1 MARFTNQQLEAIN
14 RKGKFTILSAAAGSG
29 KTTVLVERVI
39 RLITEQGADISKM
52 LIVTFSRASRAD
64 FRRKISDALDKKI
77 KEYADS
83 EKAAAKNGTNP
94 KVFTD
99 RKIHLQN
106 QKNRLKTADIST
118 INAFAMKLA
127 LQNFETLGIP
137 SDSGVCDDATAKH
150 LHSKA
155 IDGAMEYGYGLRDFN
170 DLVACFGKS
179 SSDKEIRRFL
189 SDMDN
194 FFKGQP
200 NPEKRAEK
208 MKNAYAVTDCIKDTP
223 YYRIMSNSIKRKAD
237 YLKFLSDRMLRLYE
251 ESAVTG
257 YDNGLE
263 SIARFSDLAVKYA
276 AEEDFSSLK
285 THIEG
290 VGRALKLG
298 TAKTKDCG
306 EYDIKLKDG
315 IRELYGDNFK
325 TAEEQILKDISYLD
339 EDKFKRDNAATK
351 KYIDVLFDVYFKY
364 QQLLT
369 REKLKNKSFEFND
382 YEHFAARLL
391 ADEDGRPTPLCLKL
405 REHYDYIMEDEYQ
418 DTSAVQDAIFCMLA
432 KDNLSNLYVV
442 GDIKQSIYRFRNATP
457 QIFLDK
463 RRLGEKE
470 PEKYNTMYLSKN
482 FRSDYG
488 ILRDVNYI
496 FSKLM
501 NKNCGGIEYNENE
514 MLYYRD
520 DGYVPSDADI
530 CTEIVLCE
538 DCEAEFVAGKIAKM
552 IADGVQ
558 IDEGGSKRAVN
569 AGDFCI
575 LLRSFAKAA
584 DYYEALSK
592 INIESV
598 VRDDESPLTK
608 PEVESVINLL
618 RVIANPTREIYL
630 TATMF
635 GEMFGFTLDELIDIR
650 VQNKKQNF
658 YRLLKRSGTE
668 KSKAFLQ
675 TLKEFHDS
683 RSILS
688 PDKLI
693 DHICRKTGYYKA
705 IAFSENGSEKR
716 ENIRRFIAFAK
727 SWAKTHNRDLPA
739 FLRRIDINI
748 ENGAKSESKTVFDKD
763 KVTIMTMHSSKGL
776 EFPVV
781 FLSNLGKK
789 FNKKDESKNILM
801 HPDYGMG
808 IYAKKSFG
816 RNVSTL
822 QIRAIKKAM
831 SQDTADD
838 EIRLLYVAATRAK
851 NYLFLTSNRRTKAKS
866 GMSKYEKIMLECGD
880 GIPEYFTAQNNSRLN
895 WILGA
900 AANAESV
907 KNDFSLKRT
916 DGADKCRIALSLFD
930 GWDAVAQSGD
940 KETDYEWD
948 DGTTAAVMSNLSYVY
963 PNELKTKLPIKV
975 SVSLISKSADTVLQK
990 PDFTDSQIISRAD
1003 RGTAVHNFLAH
1014 CDILRTRENY
1024 EAECERLS
1032 QSGLVNTAIISKKAV
1047 MNFVNSPIAD
1057 MILKAEKIE
1066 KERNFRIPIS
1076 ARLAMGDDA
1085 YRGEEVLLQGIM
1097 DCVLI
1102 DKDGVTVIDYKT
1114 DNVKST
1120 AVLKERYS
1128 MQLELY
1134 RLGAK
1139 ALYGA
1144 ENVKCIIYSLTLDE
1158 YIYV

>member
-1 MARFTNQQLEAIN
+1 
-14 RKGKFTILSAAAGSG
+14 
-29 KTTVLVERVI
+29 
-39 RLITEQGADISKM
+39 
-52 LIVTFSRASRAD
+52 
-64 FRRKISDALDKKI
+64 
-77 KEYADS
+77 
-83 EKAAAKNGTNP
+83 
-94 KVFTD
+94 
-99 RKIHLQN
+99 
-106 QKNRLKTADIST
+106 
-118 INAFAMKLA
+118 
-127 LQNFETLGIP
+127 
-137 SDSGVCDDATAKH
+137 
-150 LHSKA
+150 
-155 IDGAMEYGYGLRDFN
+155 
-170 DLVACFGKS
+170 
-179 SSDKEIRRFL
+179 
-189 SDMDN
+189 
-194 FFKGQP
+194 
-200 NPEKRAEK
+200 
-208 MKNAYAVTDCIKDTP
+208 
-223 YYRIMSNSIKRKAD
+223 
-237 YLKFLSDRMLRLYE
+237 
-251 ESAVTG
+251 
-257 YDNGLE
+257 
-263 SIARFSDLAVKYA
+263 
-276 AEEDFSSLK
+276 
-285 THIEG
+285 
-290 VGRALKLG
+290 
-298 TAKTKDCG
+298 
-306 EYDIKLKDG
+306 
-315 IRELYGDNFK
+315 
-325 TAEEQILKDISYLD
+325 
-339 EDKFKRDNAATK
+339 
-351 KYIDVLFDVYFKY
+351 
-364 QQLLT
+364 
-369 REKLKNKSFEFND
+369 
-382 YEHFAARLL
+382 
-391 ADEDGRPTPLCLKL
+391 
-405 REHYDYIMEDEYQ
+405 
-418 DTSAVQDAIFCMLA
+418 
-432 KDNLSNLYVV
+432 
-442 GDIKQSIYRFRNATP
+442 
-457 QIFLDK
+457 
-463 RRLGEKE
+463 
-470 PEKYNTMYLSKN
+470 
-482 FRSDYG
+482 
-488 ILRDVNYI
+488 
-496 FSKLM
+496 
-501 NKNCGGIEYNENE
+501 
-514 MLYYRD
+514 
-520 DGYVPSDADI
+520 
-530 CTEIVLCE
+530 
-538 DCEAEFVAGKIAKM
+538 
-552 IADGVQ
+552 
-558 IDEGGSKRAVN
+558 
-569 AGDFCI
+569 
-575 LLRSFAKAA
+575 
-584 DYYEALSK
+584 
-592 INIESV
+592 
-598 VRDDESPLTK
+598 
-608 PEVESVINLL
+608 
-618 RVIANPTREIYL
+618 
-630 TATMF
+630 
-635 GEMFGFTLDELIDIR
+635 
-650 VQNKKQNF
+650 
-658 YRLLKRSGTE
+658 
-668 KSKAFLQ
+668 
-675 TLKEFHDS
+675 
-683 RSILS
+683 
-688 PDKLI
+688 
-693 DHICRKTGYYKA
+693 
-705 IAFSENGSEKR
+705 
-716 ENIRRFIAFAK
+716 
-727 SWAKTHNRDLPA
+727 
-739 FLRRIDINI
+739 
-748 ENGAKSESKTVFDKD
+748 
-763 KVTIMTMHSSKGL
+763 MHSSKGL

-916 DGADKCRIALSLFD
+916 DGADKCRMALSLFD

-940 KETDYEWD
+940 KETEYEWD

-1057 MILKAEKIE
+1057 MILQAEKVE